1 MPEVLTGIWNDHAQ
15 MKWLLDAL
23 ERQLAVFRQGATP
36 DYEIIGGV
44 IDYCLSYPEQFHH
57 PKEDAILECLE
68 RRDPDAAA
76 GLAVLTGE
84 HEHLGELTQKLADA
98 VTQVLN
104 DRIVPHAWFDEI
116 AKAFIDNYR
125 KHIEWEEASFLPAA
139 VRSLTQ
145 RDWDA
150 VDARFTAYH
159 DPVFGEQG
167 EERFITLR
175 TELLM
180 MDRED
185 LFQTTA

>member
-23 ERQLAVFRQGATP
+23 ERQLVVFRQGATP
-36 DYEIIGGV
+36 DYEIVGGV

-76 GLAVLTGE
+76 ELNNLTDE
-84 HEHLGELTQKLADA
+84 HEHLNGLTRKFAAA

-104 DRIVPHAWFDEI
+104 DQIVPYAWFDDI
-116 AKAFIDNYR
+116 AMEFIDYYR
-125 KHIEWEEASFLPAA
+125 KHIDWEETVFLPAT
-139 VRSLTQ
+139 VRGLTEQ
-145 RDWDA
+145 DWNA
-150 VDARFTAYH
+150 VDTRFALYH

-167 EERFITLR
+167 EERFIALR
-175 TELLM
+175 NELLT
-180 MDRED
+180 MDRDD
-185 LFQTTA
+185 LFQTSA